1 MRLRLDLEEDA
12 TERLIAA
19 AVRNRRPVHL
29 QAEALLREA
38 LGLPVSPAPEPPKR
52 EPKGAR

>member
-1 MRLRLDLEEDA
+1 MQVSLEDDAAEALLRV
-12 TERLIAA
+12 AA
-19 AVRNRRPVHL
+19 AERRPVRL

-52 EPKGAR
+52 ELKGAR

>member
-1 MRLRLDLEEDA
+1 MKLQVSLEDDAAEALLRV
-12 TERLIAA
+12 AA
-19 AVRNRRPVHL
+19 AERRPVRL

-52 EPKGAR
+52 ELKGAR